1 MKDKKKGNQVLKE
14 DRTYKFVIALSILIT
29 ISIAASIF
37 VFKYKNENELNLLGY
52 FNTPQK
58 QTVSRNR
65 LETVNYKN
73 SVPKTKPLRSNGV
86 VNNTEKQKCT
96 TNKSTRRVYRNSS
109 TQYDTVYSW
118 VDDKGVKHFGNSK
131 PVDAKDYKVRRMA
144 KSKYIPTPKPRNHY
158 VPTPPTFTKSQYNT
172 KNHKNTYEPEDRYGV
187 TRQQLMDKIE
197 SNKEDLEQYKD
208 RLRREK
214 KELFDIR
221 RTPHTVRS
229 SGSKRDRVE
238 RQESTIEYWEDRI
251 EEVRIEINECELAVA
266 HRRYD

>member
-1 MKDKKKGNQVLKE
+1 MKDKKKGTQVLKE
-14 DRTYKFVIALSILIT
+14 DQTYKFVVALSILIT

-37 VFKYKNENELNLLGY
+37 VFKYKNQNELNLLGY

-58 QTVSRNR
+58 QTDLQNK

-73 SVPKTKPLRSNGV
+73 SMPNAKPSKSKRV
-86 VNNTEKQKCT
+86 INNPEKQKCK
-96 TNKSTRRVYRNSS
+96 TNKSVRRISRNSG
-109 TQYDTVYSW
+109 TQYDTIYSW

-131 PVDAKDYKVRRMA
+131 PVDTEDYNVRRMA
-144 KSKYIPTPKPRNHY
+144 KSKYRPKPKPRNHY
-158 VPTPPTFTKSQYNT
+158 IPTRTTFTKSQYNT
-172 KNHKNTYEPEDRYGV
+172 KNHKNTYEPEERYGV

-197 SNKEDLEQYKD
+197 SNKEDLERYKD

-229 SGSKRDRVE
+229 SGRKRDRVE

-251 EEVRIEINECELAVA
+251 QEAREEIDECELAVA
-266 HRRYD
+266 YGRYD